1 MGKVTAKEI
10 IAYMESLQNEEQRRV
25 LMGFF
30 KTGPGEYGEGDE
42 FLGLKVPQT
51 REVVKNVWK
60 DFPLEEV
67 PELLMSKWHEVRLC
81 GLLIL
86 VAKFERLTKR
96 AAARTPLECTE
107 MKKQMPLECTEN
119 MRMKRP
125 SLECTEEAIRWRDE
139 ILTMYLKYA
148 ERANNWDLVD
158 LSVHK
163 ILGHWLLLPT
173 MLPDGVLGQHR
184 DYKLK
189 VLDNLACSDPQPPNL
204 GGSNLWKQRMSIVC
218 SWKTS
223 QMGDPSWCLRYAE
236 IHLHHPHDLMHK
248 AVGWMLREMGKR
260 CSMDLLRDFLR
271 QHAHEMPRT
280 MLRYAIEKM
289 SEQERQYW
297 MGLTPS
303 SSLTPRSAEGRLQGK
318 NSSPNGEGNYVCKVI
333 KYAGVPVPDFVEIIL
348 KGDDEAMYYLLH
360 DRLKHS
366 LYERYEAYNNHL
378 CDDYEDVIDDFFLYL
393 RECGRYPYEP
403 LKRIKKKE
411 SFETWLL
418 NTFRNYL
425 SNRAEAEGQGFSS
438 QQNCEAH
445 SLIAGEGI
453 SDDEK
458 VRIVSQLIAYAH
470 QVFYP
475 RGRFI
480 FLRSLLTMLNKQ
492 RAVPNKEMAKA
503 LDMSDLAYRVAV
515 YRMKQNVKRFRER
528 LLKGEMLR
536 LDDDHQQM
544 ADSIN
549 RDFIHLYPTLFR
561 IYLEC
566 IDSLKTSTAVKNLR
580 QQYLE
585 ERGFAVHEPDA
596 DSPIRVRI
604 PAFWE
609 KLNRWMTT

>member
-1 MGKVTAKEI
+1 MTGKEI
-10 IAYMESLQNEEQRRV
+10 IAYMESLQNEEQRRI

-60 DFPLEEV
+60 DFPLSEV

-86 VAKFERLTKR
+86 VAKFEKLTKR
-96 AAARTPLECTE
+96 AAAKTPLECTE
-107 MKKQMPLECTEN
+107 DTRGTKTP
-119 MRMKRP
+119 
-125 SLECTEEAIRWRDE
+125 LECTEEAIRGRDE

-173 MLPDGVLGQHR
+173 NLSPFPIPTVANGDSLPFVGLQPHPVAALKTPVAPQWGGDPLKIA
-184 DYKLK
+184 YKQQ
-189 VLDNLACSDPQPPNL
+189 VLDELAQSD
-204 GGSNLWKQRMSIVC
+204 NLWKQRMSIVC

-260 CSMDLLRDFLR
+260 CSMELLRDFLS

-289 SEQERQYW
+289 PEQERQYW
-297 MGLTPS
+297 MNLTSNPS
-303 SSLTPRSAEGRLQGK
+303 PK
-318 NSSPNGEGNYVCKVI
+318 GEGNYVSKVI
-333 KYAGVPVPDFVEIIL
+333 KYAGIPVPDFVELIL

-360 DRLKHS
+360 DRLKRPLH
-366 LYERYEAYNNHL
+366 ERYEAYNNCL
-378 CDDYEDVIDDFFLYL
+378 FDDYEDIIDDFFLYL

-411 SFETWLL
+411 AFETWLL

-425 SNRAEAEGQGFSS
+425 NNRAEAEGMGISS
-438 QQNCEAH
+438 QPNCEAH
-445 SLIAGEGI
+445 LTIAGEGGV
-453 SDDEK
+453 SDEEK
-458 VRIVSQLIAYAH
+458 IRVVSQLIAYAH

-492 RAVPNKEMAKA
+492 KAVPNKEMAEA

-515 YRMKQNVKRFRER
+515 YRMKQNVRHFRER
-528 LLKGEMLR
+528 LLKGEILR
-536 LDDDHQQM
+536 LDAEHRQM

-549 RDFIHLYPTLFR
+549 CDFMRLYPTLFR

-566 IDSLKTSTAVKNLR
+566 IDTLKTSTAVKDLR

-585 ERGFAVHEPDA
+585 ERGFAVHEQDYNR
-596 DSPIRVRI
+596 PIRVRI

-609 KLNRWMTT
+609 KMNRWMTT